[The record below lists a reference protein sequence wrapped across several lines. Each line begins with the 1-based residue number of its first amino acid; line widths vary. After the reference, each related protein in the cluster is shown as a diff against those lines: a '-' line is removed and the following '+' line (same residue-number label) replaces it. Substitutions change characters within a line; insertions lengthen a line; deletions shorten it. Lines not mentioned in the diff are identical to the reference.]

1 MDWDT
6 WRPCENRTCTCGPGS
21 PSMATLAIRL
31 HPIVPGDNGKGKEI
45 KLIFTYTDFQLL
57 DNLTL
62 KLAYHGHFGV

>member
-1 MDWDT
+1 
-6 WRPCENRTCTCGPGS
+6 
-21 PSMATLAIRL
+21 MATLAIRL